1 MAGCT
6 GLEPVASGVT
16 VGGPGLAGSLQLSQ
30 DAAIAGNDPIGTS
43 AFSPHLAAVFSPL
56 GIPLVSGF
64 EVADSCLPLL
74 SVREV
79 AQRLN
84 VATST
89 VYKICAEGKLPHARV
104 SNAIR
109 VPEAAL
115 ATYVDAR
122 RLTSDANSEPTN

>member
-1 MAGCT
+1 
-6 GLEPVASGVT
+6 
-16 VGGPGLAGSLQLSQ
+16 
-30 DAAIAGNDPIGTS
+30 
-43 AFSPHLAAVFSPL
+43 
-56 GIPLVSGF
+56 
-64 EVADSCLPLL
+64 VADSCLPLL

-122 RLTSDANSEPTN
+122 RSTSDGDSQQAIPHPKKGACR